1 MGLQNVVECTLEVAE
16 NGNNQLKYKYPKNEL
31 KSNTWVNVLG
41 KILQWSV
48 WFCHLASVFEI
59 KVMSCYFGHGIK

>member
-31 KSNTWVNVLG
+31 KSNT
-41 KILQWSV
+41 
-48 WFCHLASVFEI
+48 
-59 KVMSCYFGHGIK
+59 